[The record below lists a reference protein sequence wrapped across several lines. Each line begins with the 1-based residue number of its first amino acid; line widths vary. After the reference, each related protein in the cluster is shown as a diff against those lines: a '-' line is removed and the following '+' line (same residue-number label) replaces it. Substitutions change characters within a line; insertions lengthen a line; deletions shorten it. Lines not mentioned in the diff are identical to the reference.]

1 MCPRFFC
8 APYVC
13 GQHTG
18 HSRVYELKAIYFYS
32 IIFLQQVSNVQSTYH
47 I

>member
-8 APYVC
+8 APYFC
-13 GQHTG
+13 GQHIG
-18 HSRVYELKAIYFYS
+18 HSRVYELKTIYFHS